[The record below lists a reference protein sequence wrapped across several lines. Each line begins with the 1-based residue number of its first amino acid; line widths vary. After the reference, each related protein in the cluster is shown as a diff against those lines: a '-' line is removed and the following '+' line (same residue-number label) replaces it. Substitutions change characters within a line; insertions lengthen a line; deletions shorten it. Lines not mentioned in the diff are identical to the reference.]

1 MYLEIILLSFQVS
14 IIATLMN
21 IIPAVGVGWL
31 LVKRKTPI
39 NFLLDLIVS
48 LPLALPPVIIGFFLL
63 TSLSNSSPLGQLS
76 QIIFGKDIVFT
87 WFAAAIASAV
97 VSFPLMVR
105 SIMVGIADVDIR
117 LEKSARIL
125 GAGAWRVFF
134 TITVPLAYKGML
146 AGLLIGFVRAFSEF
160 GATVVVAGSI
170 SGSTETL
177 PVAIYGRILTGKD
190 SEVLELI
197 GISILFAVV
206 TLLIHNWLMNK
217 YSYKDDRN

>member
-1 MYLEIILLSFQVS
+1 
-14 IIATLMN
+14 MN
-21 IIPAVGVGWL
+21 IIPALSVGWL
-31 LVKRKTPI
+31 LVKRKTPL
-39 NFLLDLIVS
+39 NFVLDLLVS

-63 TSLSNSSPLGQLS
+63 IILSNSSPLGQLS

-87 WFAAAIASAV
+87 WFAAAIASSV

-105 SIMVGIADVDIR
+105 SVMVGIADVDVR
-117 LEKSARIL
+117 LEQCARIL

-134 TITVPLAYKGML
+134 TITLPLAYRGIL

-190 SEVLELI
+190 GEVFELI
-197 GISILFAVV
+197 GISILFAVI

-217 YSYKDDRN
+217 YNYGFDRN